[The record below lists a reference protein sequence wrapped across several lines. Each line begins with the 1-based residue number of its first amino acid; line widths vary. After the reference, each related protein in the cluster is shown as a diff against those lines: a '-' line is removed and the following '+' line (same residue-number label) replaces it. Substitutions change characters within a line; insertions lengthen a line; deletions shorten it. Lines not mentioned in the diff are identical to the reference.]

1 MKKIITYKL
10 LFLLLVLTSCAS
22 SIKTQNSSSNTNSEE
37 KIISEISTTNQLSL
51 SRKDIANLFCN
62 NLTEYFNGYK
72 YYSISTEVYYEN
84 EKQNDIATSKIT
96 KRGNLYDVEFI
107 GAAGSYVIT
116 FSNKKFYKSDEILT
130 FVRQTV
136 LGNAIRSKVYD
147 TFMAWK
153 NKEEIALKSNYKSYL
168 YREELNAAI
177 EIENWFNSLSSN
189 SDSK

>member
-1 MKKIITYKL
+1 MKKINTYIPFLWL
-10 LFLLLVLTSCAS
+10 LFLTSCAS
-22 SIKTQNSSSNTNSEE
+22 SIKTQNSNSINNSEE
-37 KIISEISTTNQLSL
+37 KIISEISTTNQQSL

-62 NLTEYFNGYK
+62 NLTEYFNAYK
-72 YYSISTEVYYEN
+72 HYSISTEVYYEN

-96 KRGNLYDVEFI
+96 KRGSLYDVEFI

-116 FSNKKFYKSDEILT
+116 FSNINFYKSDEIIT

-189 SDSK
+189 SESK

>member
-1 MKKIITYKL
+1 MKKIITYRL
-10 LFLLLVLTSCAS
+10 LFLILVLTSCAS

-72 YYSISTEVYYEN
+72 YYSISTKVYYEN

-96 KRGNLYDVEFI
+96 KRGSLYDVEFI

-116 FSNKKFYKSDEILT
+116 FSNKYFYKSDEIIT